1 MRILDSS
8 IRDSIVL
15 IAKITIGT
23 GLAFAQSQPSRSPAG
38 DLRIMGFAL
47 GKTTLAD
54 VQATLGE
61 STVLKCSD
69 EEEASN
75 EVCYVSPANDQT
87 KIVFEAGF
95 SGGWKELDGYKVI
108 AGSVDQ
114 RCYRQCPTAAQL
126 TGEVMTDGGLRLG
139 LTRDQLIKLL
149 GAPKQVR
156 PNSLTFQW
164 RSRQAMTKEEI
175 EAESRTFKSPVTDA
189 YYDVQDTIDVA
200 LVKLKVVEFE
210 VHHVVTY

>member
-1 MRILDSS
+1 MLHKS
-8 IRDSIVL
+8 IRDFIVL
-15 IAKITIGT
+15 IAGMIIGA
-23 GLAFAQSQPSRSPAG
+23 GLASAQSQPSRCPAG
-38 DLRIMGFAL
+38 DLRIMGFTL
-47 GKTTLAD
+47 GKSMLAD
-54 VQATLGE
+54 VQARLGN
-61 STVLKCSD
+61 STILKCSH

-75 EVCYVSPANDQT
+75 EVCYVSPSSDHT
-87 KIVFEAGF
+87 RIVFEAGF

-108 AGSVDQ
+108 AGSVDR
-114 RCYRQCPTAAQL
+114 RCYRQCPGAAQV
-126 TGEVMTDGGLRLG
+126 TSEVMTDGGLKLG

-164 RSRQAMTKEEI
+164 QSRKAMAKEQI

-200 LVKLKVVEFE
+200 LAKSKVVEFE
-210 VHHVVTY
+210 VHHIVTY